1 MYMCYKK
8 CNINNTYK
16 HNYSQKNCF
25 YNVKLRLKYVHQYKN
40 PDNWINLNEMDTH
53 YIKDELSS
61 LVVIHDEDKRVKFF
75 DRQMYMIEM
84 AYLNHY
90 DASQVIN
97 KVIMIADELYKK
109 QTTPDIA
116 DNAEYLK

>member
-1 MYMCYKK
+1 
-8 CNINNTYK
+8 
-16 HNYSQKNCF
+16 
-25 YNVKLRLKYVHQYKN
+25 
-40 PDNWINLNEMDTH
+40 MDTH

-61 LVVIHDEDKRVKFF
+61 LVVIHDEDKRAKFF

-97 KVIMIADELYKK
+97 KVIMIAGELYKK

-116 DNAEYLK
+116 DNVEYLKCAKDPDYWKTANWEKLAKKYALSRGQIEDMRPAFDICYR

>member
-1 MYMCYKK
+1 M
-8 CNINNTYK
+8 
-16 HNYSQKNCF
+16 H
-25 YNVKLRLKYVHQYKN
+25 LKYVHQYKN

-61 LVVIHDEDKRVKFF
+61 LVVIHDEDKRAKFF

-90 DASQVIN
+90 DATSVIN
-97 KVIMIADELYKK
+97 NVVAIANELYKK
-109 QTTPDIA
+109 QV
-116 DNAEYLK
+116 KR